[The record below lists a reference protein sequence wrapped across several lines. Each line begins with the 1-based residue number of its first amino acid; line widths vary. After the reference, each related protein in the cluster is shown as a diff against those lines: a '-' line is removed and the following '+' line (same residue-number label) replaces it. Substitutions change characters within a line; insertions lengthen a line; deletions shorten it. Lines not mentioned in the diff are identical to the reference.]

1 MALVA
6 RHDVSAEEFFA
17 MTWLPPTAQLID
29 GEVVVV
35 NSPQLRH
42 QRVTTVLLFH
52 LEAWTRAAPGRGV
65 CAMPVD
71 LRINDRNVFAPDLWW
86 CCEDR
91 IPDIDAA
98 RMPWLPDLAI
108 EVLSP
113 STRRYDLG
121 VKRER
126 YEETGLPELW
136 VVDPRREARTPARV
150 LRRTEP
156 KCPTFDLDLR
166 LSLDDELTS
175 PQLNGFALG
184 LRDLLP

>member
-6 RHDVSAEEFFA
+6 RHDVTAEEFFA

-35 NSPQLRH
+35 NSPSWRH
-42 QRVTTVLLFH
+42 QRVATVLLFH
-52 LEAWTRAAPGRGV
+52 LEAWTRAGPGRGA

-71 LRINDRNVFAPDLWW
+71 IRIDGRNVYAPDVLWFG
-86 CCEDR
+86 EGN
-91 IPDIDAA
+91 
-98 RMPWLPDLAI
+98 MPREHEPVGSRLPDLAV

-126 YEETGLPELW
+126 YEQTCLPELW

-150 LRRTEP
+150 LRRSEP
-156 KCPTFDLDLR
+156 KAPTFDLDLR
-166 LSLDDELTS
+166 LSIDDELTS
-175 PQLNGFALG
+175 PQLSGFALG

>member
-1 MALVA
+1 MAGTKRDYYEVLGVA
-6 RHDVSAEEFFA
+6 RNASTEE
-17 MTWLPPTAQLID
+17 I
-29 GEVVVV
+29 E
-35 NSPQLRH
+35 
-42 QRVTTVLLFH
+42 
-52 LEAWTRAAPGRGV
+52 RAFRKLARQHHP
-65 CAMPVD
+65 
-71 LRINDRNVFAPDLWW
+71 DRNIGDKEA
-86 CCEDR
+86 E
-91 IPDIDAA
+91 A
-98 RMPWLPDLAI
+98 RFKECTEAHA
-108 EVLSP
+108 VLV
-113 STRRYDLG
+113 DE

-156 KCPTFDLDLR
+156 KSPTFDLDLR

>member
-6 RHDVSAEEFFA
+6 RHDVTAEEFFA

-42 QRVTTVLLFH
+42 QHVAGELYLQLRLWI
-52 LEAWTRAAPGRGV
+52 AAAPGRGYCGIPQDV
-65 CAMPVD
+65 
-71 LRINDRNVFAPDLWW
+71 RINDRNVFAPDLWW

-91 IPDIDAA
+91 IPDIDES

-150 LRRTEP
+150 LRRSEP
-156 KCPTFDLDLR
+156 KAPTFDLDLR
-166 LSLDDELTS
+166 LSIDDELTS
-175 PQLNGFALG
+175 PQLSGFALG